1 MNQDLK
7 KCVNYVGGEPVVTFE
22 KGDVTGHEFHGNQ
35 HTGGGAPAPVSV
47 GREKG
52 APAFVSTFIGEH
64 KNIGNMKAALKARS
78 TEKLN
83 IALRLLAGHED
94 TASNTIRSMI
104 NDELKSR

>member
-35 HTGGGAPAPVSV
+35 HTGG
-47 GREKG
+47 G